1 MTDLALSDRER
12 ELLRPEIAALAAG
25 MSEPSLR
32 TAYGTLLQSIEQGEV
47 PADGLDRLEGLLEMG
62 LQTGRFRRQHGPI
75 AAQLLY
81 RLYGRTPRGAALAVA
96 LEGVNK
102 ALAELEG
109 QTIDGL
115 AVSAKGPGEYELA
128 LETNTCRMVIAIGTS
143 GVHLTSIELG
153 V

>member
-1 MTDLALSDRER
+1 
-12 ELLRPEIAALAAG
+12 
-25 MSEPSLR
+25 
-32 TAYGTLLQSIEQGEV
+32 
-47 PADGLDRLEGLLEMG
+47 
-62 LQTGRFRRQHGPI
+62 
-75 AAQLLY
+75 
-81 RLYGRTPRGAALAVA
+81 VA

-109 QTIDGL
+109 QTIDGM

-143 GVHLTSIELG
+143 GVHLLSVEMG